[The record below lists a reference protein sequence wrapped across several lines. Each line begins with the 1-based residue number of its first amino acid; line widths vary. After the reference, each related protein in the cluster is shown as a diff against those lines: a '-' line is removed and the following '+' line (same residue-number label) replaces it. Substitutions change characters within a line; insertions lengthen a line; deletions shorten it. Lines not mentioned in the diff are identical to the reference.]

1 VSLFY
6 QNIRKRIK
14 MKFVNLLAAVALVA
28 LMSGCEKKE
37 DETKLVAVPETKTVQ
52 HQQRKHIDMKFIL
65 KDIDGKTVVLK
76 AGDNGIESDKFKD
89 KIIFLDF
96 FATWCPPCKASIPHL
111 VNLQNKFKDRL
122 VVIGVLLEQNKD
134 PKELKNFMEQ
144 YKINYFVSNDSS
156 SNHALARLVY
166 AAVQAPKDM
175 PIPLMALFKDGKYL
189 THYLGAVPEEMIES
203 DIKKVLGE

>member
-1 VSLFY
+1 
-6 QNIRKRIK
+6 